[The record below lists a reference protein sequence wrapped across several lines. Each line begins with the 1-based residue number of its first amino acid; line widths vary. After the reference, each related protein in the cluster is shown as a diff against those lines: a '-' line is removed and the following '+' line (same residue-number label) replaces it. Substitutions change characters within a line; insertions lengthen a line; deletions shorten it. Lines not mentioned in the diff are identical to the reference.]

1 MDLDVVLLS
10 RIQFALTIMFHYL
23 FPPLTIGMGIVLA
36 YLDGMY
42 WRTGEAIYERAAKFW
57 TKLFALNFAI
67 GVASGIVMEFEF
79 GTNWAVYSR
88 FVGDVFGS
96 PLAFEA
102 IFAFFLESGFLA
114 VLVFGWDKVSRGFHF
129 FSTCMVALGSIFS
142 SIWIVVA
149 NSWQQTPQGHH
160 IVPIM
165 KRQIGEN
172 GLPVRDEAGEVVMQP
187 WVVDGMP
194 MMRAEIVDFWQVV
207 FNPSTAHR
215 LTHVLLGCFIMGAFF
230 IMSIS
235 AWYLL
240 RRKHE
245 LFARH
250 SFRGALVL
258 GTVASL
264 AILVSGHLQAQNVY
278 EHQPAKMAAF
288 EGHFETGK
296 ADLSLFG
303 IPNAETQTLDWAVSI
318 PGGLSFLIHDDL
330 SFSEEVIGLD
340 RFAPEDQPPLLIPF
354 VTYHVMVAIG
364 MAFIALTLAGCFFLW
379 RGTLFNKPWLVV
391 LFVIA
396 VVPAVIANQFGWIA
410 AEVGRQP
417 WIVQAPMVMDEAT
430 GELALDADG
439 HVQWAMVENPLV
451 GTVLADGTEV
461 GGPSEMVAGLRT
473 SDAVSRAVSEGEVM
487 FSIAMFG
494 LIYLLL
500 GVVWVVV
507 LNKKIQL
514 GPEPLPEGAPAAGDR
529 SAFFKLAARRTGHG
543 DSLTREEDEP
553 PRHEAHNEAK
563 E

>member
-1 MDLDVVLLS
+1 MEFDTVLLS

-23 FPPLTIGMGIVLA
+23 FPPLTIGMGIVLV

-42 WRTGEAIYERAAKFW
+42 WRTGKATYERAAKFW
-57 TKLFALNFAI
+57 TKIFALNFAI
-67 GVASGIVMEFEF
+67 GVATGIVMEFEF
-79 GTNWAVYSR
+79 GTNWAVYSS

-129 FSTCMVALGSIFS
+129 LATCMVALGSIFS

-165 KRQIGEN
+165 KRVIGDN
-172 GLPVRDEAGEVVMQP
+172 GMPLRDEAGEVVKQP
-187 WVVDGMP
+187 WFVDGVP

-215 LTHVLLGCFIMGAFF
+215 LTHVLLGCFIMGSFF

-245 LFARH
+245 VFARH
-250 SFRGALVL
+250 SFRGALGVA
-258 GTVASL
+258 TVASL

-288 EGHFETGK
+288 EGHFETGP

-303 IPNAETQTLDWAVSI
+303 IPNREKQRLDWAVSI

-330 SFSEEVIGLD
+330 TFSEEVMGLD
-340 RFAPEDQPPLLIPF
+340 KFAPEDQPPLLIPF

-364 MAFIALTLAGCFFLW
+364 MAFIALTLLACFFLW
-379 RGTLFNKPWLVV
+379 RGTLWNQRWLLAIFVV
-391 LFVIA
+391 AVLPA
-396 VVPAVIANQFGWIA
+396 VVANQFGWIA

-417 WIVQAPMVMDEAT
+417 WIVYADMERNEN
-430 GELALDADG
+430 GELDLDENG
-439 HVQWAMVENPLV
+439 HVQWAMVENPLR
-451 GTVLADGTEV
+451 GTPPEALPEGVTPGDI
-461 GGPSEMVAGLRT
+461 GPDYIEAGLRT
-473 SDAVSRAVSEGEVM
+473 SDAVSKAVSRNEVL
-487 FSIAMFG
+487 FSICMFG
-494 LIYLLL
+494 LIYVLL
-500 GVVWVVV
+500 GTVWVVV
-507 LNKKIQL
+507 LNKKIQH
-514 GPEPLPEGAPAAGDR
+514 GPEPIPEGELDESR
-529 SAFFKLAARRTGHG
+529 SPFFKLAAKRTGHS
-543 DSLTREEDEP
+543 DSLTREE
-553 PRHEAHNEAK
+553 R
-563 E
+563 